1 MHIQKVYLILL
12 STIILTAAGCS
23 QSSIGTLSVFVI
35 DEQRTPVSGVTVTIK
50 PDHDS
55 KWIKN
60 MTSADGMCVFHS
72 LAEGNDY
79 VLKIKKQGFI
89 SKFLKNV
96 EVIPGRNVY
105 IRMLLKVDSKM
116 FPGRWRLSRF
126 ETKTN
131 KLNSKQ
137 KEAIKRLE
145 TLGYLSGYKKA
156 PKARNVTIYDKKK
169 AFNGLNLYCS
179 GHAPEAIL
187 IDMNGK
193 QVYRWH
199 YTFNRTWK
207 KKIHP
212 HPNRSGHRYWRHV
225 HLMENGDLLAIFE
238 GYGLIKLDKD
248 SNLIWSFQDRTHHDL
263 FVMPD
268 GKIYVLTRKALL
280 NPKYNKTELIVD
292 DFITILSPGGKEIRR
307 VSILKCLENS
317 NYAYFLEKAREKGD
331 ILHTN
336 TVEVLKGKLAHKSPA
351 FKPGNVLISILLLDL
366 IAVVDMEKESV
377 VWAMSDMWKRQHD
390 PGVLDNGNMLVF
402 DNLYGPKPVSR
413 VLEFDPFN
421 KHIHWEY
428 RGTSETP
435 FYTGDCGACQRLP
448 NGNTL
453 ISESNSGRAFEVTP
467 GKTIAWEFYNP
478 HRAGKNNELIATLF
492 EMTRIGPDHNLNW
505 LKNSKNN

>member
-1 MHIQKVYLILL
+1 MHIQRVIPIFLFFMLL
-12 STIILTAAGCS
+12 TTAGCS
-23 QSSIGTLSVFVI
+23 KPSIGTISIFVI
-35 DEQRTPVSGVTVTIK
+35 DEQRTPVSGVTVTIRS
-50 PDHDS
+50 DRVS

-60 MTSADGMCVFHS
+60 MTSADGMCIFRS
-72 LAEGNDY
+72 LPVENDY
-79 VLKIKKQGFI
+79 VLKIEKKGFI
-89 SKFLKNV
+89 SKSLENV
-96 EVIPGRNVY
+96 EVIAGRNVY
-105 IRMLLKVDSKM
+105 IQMLLKVDPEM
-116 FPGRWRLSRF
+116 FPGRWRLTRF

-131 KLNSKQ
+131 KRNAEQ

-145 TLGYLSGYKKA
+145 TLGYLSGYKTA
-156 PKARNVTIYDKKK
+156 PKAKNVTIYDEKK

-193 QVYRWH
+193 QVNRW
-199 YTFNRTWK
+199 YYNINQIWK
-207 KKIHP
+207 EAFHP
-212 HPNRSGHRYWRHV
+212 HPQASGHQYWRHV

-248 SNLIWSFQDRTHHDL
+248 SNLIWSYKDRTHHDL

-317 NYAYFLEKAREKGD
+317 NYAYFLEKVREKGD

-336 TVEVLKGKLAHKSPA
+336 TVEVLKGKLAHKSSV
-351 FKPGNVLISILLLDL
+351 FKSGNVLISILFLDL
-366 IAVVDMEKESV
+366 IAVVDMESESV

-390 PGVLDNGNMLVF
+390 PSVLDNGNMLVF
-402 DNLYGPKPVSR
+402 DNLYGTKPVSR
-413 VLEFDPFN
+413 ILELDPFN
-421 KHIHWEY
+421 KQIHWEY

-467 GKTIAWEFYNP
+467 DKTIVWEFYNP

-492 EMTRIGPDHNLNW
+492 EMTQIDPDYNLDW

>member
-207 KKIHP
+207 KKIP
-212 HPNRSGHRYWRHV
+212 SSSESFRAPI
-225 HLMENGDLLAIFE
+225 LATRPF
-238 GYGLIKLDKD
+238 
-248 SNLIWSFQDRTHHDL
+248 
-263 FVMPD
+263 D
-268 GKIYVLTRKALL
+268 GK
-280 NPKYNKTELIVD
+280 
-292 DFITILSPGGKEIRR
+292 
-307 VSILKCLENS
+307 
-317 NYAYFLEKAREKGD
+317 
-331 ILHTN
+331 
-336 TVEVLKGKLAHKSPA
+336 
-351 FKPGNVLISILLLDL
+351 
-366 IAVVDMEKESV
+366 
-377 VWAMSDMWKRQHD
+377 W
-390 PGVLDNGNMLVF
+390 
-402 DNLYGPKPVSR
+402 
-413 VLEFDPFN
+413 
-421 KHIHWEY
+421 
-428 RGTSETP
+428 
-435 FYTGDCGACQRLP
+435 
-448 NGNTL
+448 
-453 ISESNSGRAFEVTP
+453 
-467 GKTIAWEFYNP
+467 
-478 HRAGKNNELIATLF
+478 
-492 EMTRIGPDHNLNW
+492 
-505 LKNSKNN
+505 